1 MDRPSTRE
9 LFNKIEQAKTAANN
23 SKVLIIDPA
32 AIASDAI
39 ELGYQIK
46 KISKVL
52 SIVLNEITPQN
63 YVGYHPPQ
71 RAYKPEIS
79 GLELFAFRWLSKS
92 FGCHTYLKFCLKK
105 EDMYLVSFH
114 QHRQVE
120 GGGP

>member
-1 MDRPSTRE
+1 MDRPSKKE
-9 LFNKIEQAKTAANN
+9 LFNKIEQAQTAANN
-23 SKVLIIDPA
+23 NKVLIIDSA
-32 AIASDAI
+32 VIASDAI

-46 KISKVL
+46 EIVKVL
-52 SIVLNEITPQN
+52 LIVLNEIIPQN

-71 RAYKPEIS
+71 RSYKPEIS
-79 GLELFAFRWLSKS
+79 ELELFAFCWLSKS

-105 EDMYLVSFH
+105 EYMYLVSLH